1 MHVLIQV
8 DGGSRGNPGPAAA
21 GVSITD
27 PEGTPLFEAGF
38 HLSPMTNNQAEYHGL
53 LYALREAKRIGAT
66 KLDIQADSELLVRQI
81 NGQYKVK
88 NEGLRPLY
96 ERAVKDLRGFD
107 DWQMAHVRR
116 ERNTRA
122 DELANLAMDARRD
135 VVEYDFVSAP
145 STKSASP
152 PRSEPRSTP
161 PRVTIACTAAPNFVV
176 CPAPCTLGWTTDVE
190 STSPAGLCI
199 HAAPDVLRAVHSAI
213 QSGRNQSV
221 ACPAAGCGARF
232 GLKLAGASG

>member
-27 PEGTPLFEAGF
+27 PDGTPLFEAGF
-38 HLSPMTNNQAEYHGL
+38 NLAPMTNNQAEYNGL

-66 KLDIQADSELLVRQI
+66 RLDIQADSELLVRQI

-96 ERAVKDLRGFD
+96 ERAMKDLRGFEA
-107 DWQMAHVRR
+107 WNMVHVRR
-116 ERNTRA
+116 ERNSRA
-122 DELANLAMDARRD
+122 DELANRAMDARRD

-145 STKSASP
+145 TARPTTAP
-152 PRSEPRSTP
+152 PVEQRPSVGKVEVR
-161 PRVTIACTAAPNFVV
+161 CTAVPNTVV
-176 CPAPCTLGWTTDVE
+176 CPAPCIHGWAVEVE
-190 STSPAGLCI
+190 STTPAGLCI
-199 HAAPDVLRAVHSAI
+199 HAAAAVFEAI
-213 QSGRNQSV
+213 GKSHRSQREQTV
-221 ACPAAGCGARF
+221 KCPMRECAAQFEIEPER
-232 GLKLAGASG
+232 

>member
-27 PEGTPLFEAGF
+27 PDGTPLFEAGF
-38 HLSPMTNNQAEYHGL
+38 HLAPMTNNQAEYHGL

-96 ERAVKDLRGFD
+96 ERAFKDLRAFD
-107 DWQMAHVRR
+107 SWRMVHVRR
-116 ERNTRA
+116 EFNARA

-145 STKSASP
+145 SAKTAP
-152 PRSEPRSTP
+152 PPVEPRSAP
-161 PRVTIACTAAPNFVV
+161 ARVTISCTSAPSFVV
-176 CPAPCTLGWTTDVE
+176 CPAPCTLGWTVDVE
-190 STSPAGLCI
+190 STTPAGLCI
-199 HAAPDVLRAVHSAI
+199 RAAPDVFRAVHSAI
-213 QSGRNQSV
+213 QSSRNQTV
-221 ACPAAGCGARF
+221 PCPTEGCGARF
-232 GLKLAGASG
+232 GVKPASE

>member
-27 PEGTPLFEAGF
+27 ADGTPLFEAGF
-38 HLSPMTNNQAEYHGL
+38 HLDPMTNNQAEYHGL
-53 LYALREAKRIGAT
+53 LYALREAKRIGAS

-96 ERAVKDLRGFD
+96 ERAIKELRGFD
-107 DWQMAHVRR
+107 GWRMVHVRR
-116 ERNTRA
+116 EFNARA

-135 VVEYDFVSAP
+135 VVEYDFVPASTDNAIKPVRQMSKPRPAEINATIRCTNAP
-145 STKSASP
+145 DTS
-152 PRSEPRSTP
+152 
-161 PRVTIACTAAPNFVV
+161 V
-176 CPAPCTLGWTTDVE
+176 CPAPCKSGWSASIKSAT
-190 STSPAGLCI
+190 PAGLCI
-199 HAAPDVLRAVHSAI
+199 HAASVVFDGVRATA
-213 QSGRNQSV
+213 QSGRSQAVN
-221 ACPAAGCGARF
+221 CPMSGCGGRF
-232 GLKLAGASG
+232 GIDAKAE